1 MPSKSP
7 AGAQAKPL
15 ADGPRSFVI
24 FEPDAEGH
32 PCEWLKHLMHFAA
45 ADKRDYSVTF
55 VVARELYDELAADGA
70 ASRQD
75 RVQVLALEPSE
86 QALCRHP
93 LLPVRG
99 FARWWVMRRYLER
112 TGSEAGHFLS
122 LDHLTLPLALSLGAR
137 GRRLCGIL
145 FRPSVHYRALGSYEP
160 SLKEWLRDAR
170 KALLYPLMLRN
181 SAVHRVLTLDP
192 YFPTY
197 AQDHYGQGGKVRTV
211 VDPVHPF
218 VNETAEERTLADS
231 MPTDRVTLLLFGFL
245 SERKGVLSLLDALC
259 QLPAE
264 AAAKVG
270 VMIAGKV
277 DPALRDRVYAA
288 LKKVI
293 QEQPELWIHL
303 EDRRLTSGEINA
315 LIKEASVV
323 LAPYQR
329 FVGSSG
335 VLLWAAQ
342 AGKPVLTQD
351 LGLLGCLARTHRL
364 GLALDTTDSEV
375 LSKGIEYI
383 SESDTRSYFDQE
395 AAANYIRHQSPQNFA
410 SEIFSSLMGA
420 P

>member
-1 MPSKSP
+1 MPSERRAAVPTALS
-7 AGAQAKPL
+7 
-15 ADGPRSFVI
+15 DGPRSFVI

-45 ADKRDYSVTF
+45 ADERDYRVHF

-75 RVQVLALEPSE
+75 RVRVVPLEPSE

-99 FARWWVMRRYLER
+99 FARWWVMRRHLER
-112 TGSEAGHFLS
+112 TRSEAGHFLS
-122 LDHLTLPLALSLGAR
+122 MDHLTLPLALSLGAG

-145 FRPSVHYRALGSYEP
+145 FRPSVHYRALGNYEP

-181 SAVHRVLTLDP
+181 AAVHRVLTLDP

-197 AQDHYGQGGKVRTV
+197 AQGRYGRGEKVRAV

-218 VNETAEERTLADS
+218 VNETPEERVLADT

-245 SERKGVLSLLDALC
+245 TERKGILSLLEALHR
-259 QLPAE
+259 LPAD
-264 AAAKVG
+264 AAGKVG

-277 DPALRDRVYAA
+277 DPALRERVRAGLDRLAR
-288 LKKVI
+288 
-293 QEQPELWIHL
+293 EQPRLWVHL
-303 EDRRLTSGEINA
+303 EDRRLSGGEINA

-323 LAPYQR
+323 LAPYPR

-364 GLALDTTDSEV
+364 GLALDTTDSET

-383 SESDTRSYFDQE
+383 SESESSSYFDQE
-395 AAANYIRHQSPQNFA
+395 SAANYIRHQSPQNFA
-410 SEIFSSLMGA
+410 SEIFSSLMRTS
-420 P
+420 

>member
-1 MPSKSP
+1 MPNKVT
-7 AGAQAKPL
+7 AGARAVPL
-15 ADGPRSFVI
+15 ADSPRSFVI

-32 PCEWLKHLMHFAA
+32 PCEWLKHLMHFAV
-45 ADKRDYSVTF
+45 ADRRNYRVSF
-55 VVARELYDELAADGA
+55 VVARELYDELSADDAAG
-70 ASRQD
+70 RQD
-75 RVQVLALEPSE
+75 RVRILPLEPSE

-137 GRRLCGIL
+137 GRRLCGVL

-160 SLKEWLRDAR
+160 SLKEWMRDAR

-181 SAVHRVLTLDP
+181 AAVHRVLSLDP
-192 YFPTY
+192 YFPTFAHDRY
-197 AQDHYGQGGKVRTV
+197 TQGGKVRTV

-218 VNETAEERTLADS
+218 VNEKPEERRLADS

-259 QLPAE
+259 RLPAD
-264 AAAKVG
+264 AASKVG

-277 DPALRDRVYAA
+277 DPALRERVYAA
-288 LKKVI
+288 LDRVHR
-293 QEQPELWIHL
+293 EQPDLWIHL

-315 LIKEASVV
+315 LIKETSVV

-364 GLALDTTDSEV
+364 GLALDTTNSDT
-375 LSKGIEYI
+375 LSKGIEYL

-410 SEIFSSLMGA
+410 SEIISSLMGTT
-420 P
+420 

>member
-1 MPSKSP
+1 MPSKRRAAVPTALS
-7 AGAQAKPL
+7 
-15 ADGPRSFVI
+15 DSPRSFVI

-45 ADKRDYSVTF
+45 ADERDYRVHF

-75 RVQVLALEPSE
+75 RVRVVPLEPSE
-86 QALCRHP
+86 QALCRHA

-112 TGSEAGHFLS
+112 TRSEAGHFLS
-122 LDHLTLPLALSLGAR
+122 MDHLTLPLALSLGAG

-145 FRPSVHYRALGSYEP
+145 FRPSVHYRDLGSYEP

-197 AQDHYGQGGKVRTV
+197 AQGRYVQGKKVRTV

-218 VNETAEERTLADS
+218 VNEKPEERVLADT

-245 SERKGVLSLLDALC
+245 TERKGILSLLDALHR
-259 QLPAE
+259 LPAD
-264 AAAKVG
+264 AAGKVG

-277 DPALRDRVYAA
+277 DPALRERVRAGLDRLA
-288 LKKVI
+288 
-293 QEQPELWIHL
+293 QEQPRLWVHL
-303 EDRRLTSGEINA
+303 EDRRLSGGEINA

-364 GLALDTTDSEV
+364 GLALDTTDSET

-395 AAANYIRHQSPQNFA
+395 SAANYIRHQSPQNFA
-410 SEIFSSLMGA
+410 SEIFSSLMGT